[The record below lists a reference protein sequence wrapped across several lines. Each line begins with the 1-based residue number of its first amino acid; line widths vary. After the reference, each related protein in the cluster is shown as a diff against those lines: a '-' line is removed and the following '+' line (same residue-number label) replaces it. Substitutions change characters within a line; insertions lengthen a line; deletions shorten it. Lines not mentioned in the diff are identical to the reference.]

1 MIKHIKQYLNAEDNN
16 VEINPVLLSYY
27 DSNIEDEFKKYYF
40 KSSLIPLRFSLIF
53 GLFFYLIF
61 AVVDYIIIPEF
72 VKQFYSI
79 RFLYVAPIT
88 ILVVA
93 LSYRANFYKWWQQGI
108 VTIIIVATSGI
119 LIMPIISP
127 ETIEVNH
134 FSGIIL
140 LMFYCFI
147 LVRLRFI
154 WATMASLSM
163 LALYFIASY
172 FFSDI
177 SQHTLI
183 INTFMLLTAF
193 FLGMLSSY
201 QIELSRRKEFL
212 NRKLIKEEKE
222 KVKKIN
228 SLLESKIENRN
239 NKLLIEVKQH
249 QIAEE
254 KLEEDLIEKR
264 NLVQELF
271 HRTKNN
277 MQIISSILNVN
288 KSRIKDELSIQLI
301 DNVNSKIRVMSLVQ
315 DKLYE
320 SNDLSK
326 VNLGEYFDDI
336 LDFQN
341 YRYLKRNFNISV
353 KFDYDDIETLID
365 TAVPL
370 GLIFEELISNIYIH
384 AFPNNRFGSI
394 EVALRK
400 NETDEIIISIDDDGV
415 GLDKSIDIKN
425 LETFGL
431 LNAMSLIEYQL
442 KGRYELNLEKGV
454 HWKIYIK
461 EELYQRRI

>member
-1 MIKHIKQYLNAEDNN
+1 MIKHIKHYLNAEDNN

-415 GLDKSIDIKN
+415 GLDKSIDINN

>member
-1 MIKHIKQYLNAEDNN
+1 
-16 VEINPVLLSYY
+16 
-27 DSNIEDEFKKYYF
+27 
-40 KSSLIPLRFSLIF
+40 
-53 GLFFYLIF
+53 
-61 AVVDYIIIPEF
+61 
-72 VKQFYSI
+72 
-79 RFLYVAPIT
+79 
-88 ILVVA
+88 
-93 LSYRANFYKWWQQGI
+93 
-108 VTIIIVATSGI
+108 
-119 LIMPIISP
+119 
-127 ETIEVNH
+127 
-134 FSGIIL
+134 
-140 LMFYCFI
+140 
-147 LVRLRFI
+147 
-154 WATMASLSM
+154 
-163 LALYFIASY
+163 
-172 FFSDI
+172 
-177 SQHTLI
+177 
-183 INTFMLLTAF
+183 
-193 FLGMLSSY
+193 
-201 QIELSRRKEFL
+201 
-212 NRKLIKEEKE
+212 
-222 KVKKIN
+222 
-228 SLLESKIENRN
+228 
-239 NKLLIEVKQH
+239 
-249 QIAEE
+249 
-254 KLEEDLIEKR
+254 
-264 NLVQELF
+264 
-271 HRTKNN
+271 

-415 GLDKSIDIKN
+415 GLDKSIDINN

>member
-1 MIKHIKQYLNAEDNN
+1 KHIKQYLNAEDNN

-415 GLDKSIDIKN
+415 GLDKSIDINN